1 MHDQAEKLRKLV
13 QDSPKRL
20 INKDSKIGKSTRIIA
35 VTSGKGGVGKTN
47 FTLNLAISLNKLG
60 YSCIVFDADI
70 GFANIDVISGVIPK
84 FNIADVINGK
94 KRMKEIIEDTP
105 SGVKI
110 ISGGSGINEIM
121 RLDLAKI
128 EYLINEFKTLEN
140 EADYILIDTGAGLS
154 NTVLSFV
161 NSADEV
167 IVVTTPEPTSLTDGY
182 AMIKALTL
190 YNANVN
196 IKVIINRVSNPKEA
210 DEVFEKLNK
219 VTSKFLNMNLV
230 KLGYIY
236 DSKVLIDAVKNQIP
250 FLEYSPTSSI
260 SRNINTIAV
269 KLVGVENSSDN
280 TMSNFLSNLRNVF
293 TKGRL

>member
-13 QDSPKRL
+13 QDNPKRL
-20 INKDSKIGKSTRIIA
+20 INKDSKVGKSTRIIA

-47 FTLNLAISLNKLG
+47 FTLNLAISLNNLG

-84 FNIADVINGK
+84 YNIADVINGK

>member
-13 QDSPKRL
+13 QDSSKNSGGKQIKRDK
-20 INKDSKIGKSTRIIA
+20 NTRIIA

-84 FNIADVINGK
+84 HTIADVVTGNK
-94 KRMKEIIEDTP
+94 KMREIIESTP
-105 SGVKI
+105 SGVRI

-121 RLDLAKI
+121 RLDISKI

-161 NSADEV
+161 NSADEI

-190 YNANVN
+190 YNSSVS
-196 IKVIINRVSNPKEA
+196 IKMIINRVSSPKEA
-210 DEVFEKLNK
+210 DEVFDKLNK
-219 VTSKFLNMNLV
+219 VTSRFLNVEIIN
-230 KLGYIY
+230 LGYIY
-236 DSKVLIDAVKNQIP
+236 DSKVLIDAVKNQTP
-250 FLEYSPTSSI
+250 FLEYSPNSSI
-260 SRNINTIAV
+260 AKNINSIAV
-269 KLVGVENSSDN
+269 KLVGVEKN
-280 TMSNFLSNLRNVF
+280 TESNMNNFLSNLRNVF

>member
-13 QDSPKRL
+13 QDSSKNSGGKQVKRDK
-20 INKDSKIGKSTRIIA
+20 NTRIIA

-84 FNIADVINGK
+84 HTIADVVTGNK
-94 KRMKEIIEDTP
+94 KMREIIEATP
-105 SGVKI
+105 SGVRI

-121 RLDLAKI
+121 RLDISKI

-161 NSADEV
+161 NSADEI

-190 YNANVN
+190 YNPSVS
-196 IKVIINRVSNPKEA
+196 IKMIINRVSSPKEA

-219 VTSKFLNMNLV
+219 VTSRFLNVEIIN
-230 KLGYIY
+230 LGYIY
-236 DSKVLIDAVKNQIP
+236 DSKVLIDAVKNQTP
-250 FLEYSPTSSI
+250 FLEYSPSSSI
-260 SRNINTIAV
+260 SKNINSIAV
-269 KLVGVENSSDN
+269 KLVGVEKN
-280 TMSNFLSNLRNVF
+280 TENNMNNFLSNLRNVF